1 MGNTGCWKKYLCLYD
16 KREVT
21 FCYGE
26 DIHLQFH
33 KDEDEREME
42 ELWRVFFQTI
52 AIKERKNLRC
62 QQSFM
67 PKKYWQDML
76 EMEDK
81 V

>member
-1 MGNTGCWKKYLCLYD
+1 
-16 KREVT
+16 
-21 FCYGE
+21 
-26 DIHLQFH
+26 
-33 KDEDEREME
+33 ME